1 MQSTCIFIIV
11 RLVVASLAWHQFSIL
26 QLLNYKCQ
34 KINMS
39 IKPTSGRKK
48 VSIIW
53 CYFDYDAV
61 GDKSKC
67 KICDKS
73 LKGEN
78 TTNMISHLKQH
89 PEAYVKFENEE
100 KQRKELSSST
110 TANAATAFIA
120 DIAVQFQTKLAQVRH
135 DNYALQL
142 ARFAETIEVKQ

>member
-1 MQSTCIFIIV
+1 
-11 RLVVASLAWHQFSIL
+11 
-26 QLLNYKCQ
+26 
-34 KINMS
+34 MS

-100 KQRKELSSST
+100 KQKKRIVIINNSECSYS
-110 TANAATAFIA
+110 
-120 DIAVQFQTKLAQVRH
+120 VHCRH
-135 DNYALQL
+135 CRSISNK
-142 ARFAETIEVKQ
+142 TCTS

>member
-1 MQSTCIFIIV
+1 
-11 RLVVASLAWHQFSIL
+11 
-26 QLLNYKCQ
+26 
-34 KINMS
+34 MS

-61 GDKSKC
+61 DDKSKC

>member
-1 MQSTCIFIIV
+1 
-11 RLVVASLAWHQFSIL
+11 
-26 QLLNYKCQ
+26 
-34 KINMS
+34 MS

-110 TANAATAFIA
+110 TVNAATISNK
-120 DIAVQFQTKLAQVRH
+120 TC
-135 DNYALQL
+135 
-142 ARFAETIEVKQ
+142 TS